1 MSANAIDNSNLL
13 DYRGDQPSDFVPG
26 VDYVYDAA
34 NAEIDVT
41 DASTFPSGH
50 SLLRIHVR
58 VHDKFGG
65 QVNDEIENPDGSDS
79 AGDHTT
85 TIDVSSLNRSK
96 PLDITATVVGVDPS
110 GLAQVV
116 ADGSAYNIGAAG
128 SLGSWDKQRQAS
140 PGASL

>member
-1 MSANAIDNSNLL
+1 MSIAIDNTNLL
-13 DYRGDQPSDFVPG
+13 DYRGDQPSGFTPG
-26 VDYVYDAA
+26 VTYVYDSAA
-34 NAEIDVT
+34 AEVDVT
-41 DASTFPSGH
+41 DASTFESGH

-65 QVNDEIENPDGSDS
+65 QVNGEIENPDGSDS
-79 AGDHTT
+79 AGDHTA

-110 GLAQVV
+110 GLAQVA
-116 ADGSAYNIGAAG
+116 ADGGAYDIGAAG
-128 SLGSWDKQRQAS
+128 SLGSWDKQRQGS